1 MIDAMFDGL
10 QANIMRMGNLTNR
23 LSDGQFQKNHE
34 SNAFLKRIKALT
46 ELKAFTSS
54 FANMKIDFTPIDEA
68 AKSIMLLVRNFNNN
82 QNVFHIKNKNSI
94 SLYNLF
100 EFLRELHYEVDML
113 TDEEFDKR
121 LYDLDE
127 RDSEYIFKAFIND
140 IDENDQFNYDS
151 NIRIENDFTVQ
162 YLKQLGF
169 EWSDIGIDYL
179 RKYIEY
185 FRKIGYLK

>member
-1 MIDAMFDGL
+1 MFDGL